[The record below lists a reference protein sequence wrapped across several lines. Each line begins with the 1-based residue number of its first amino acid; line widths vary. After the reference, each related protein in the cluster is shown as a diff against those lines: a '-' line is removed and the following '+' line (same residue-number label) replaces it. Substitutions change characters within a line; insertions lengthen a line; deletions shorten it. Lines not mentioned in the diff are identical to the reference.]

1 MYSRFVGHRD
11 DHARRP
17 IDHAVAADVAQVMQ
31 ALATPSRVMILG
43 RLRESDC
50 TVTELAAHLGMEQS
64 AVSHQLRVLR
74 LLGLVV
80 GARDGRTVVYALH
93 DDHVA
98 ELLDQAVSH
107 TEHTRLGLAAAPTRR
122 GMPG

>member
-1 MYSRFVGHRD
+1 MGHGD
-11 DHARRP
+11 DHAHRL
-17 IDHAVAADVAQVMQ
+17 IDHATATEIAKVMQ

-80 GARDGRTVVYALH
+80 GARDGRMVVYALH

-98 ELLDQAVSH
+98 RLLDQAVSH
-107 TEHTRLGLAAAPTRR
+107 TEHSRLGPSATPARR
-122 GMPG
+122 RISA

>member
-1 MYSRFVGHRD
+1 VSHAD
-11 DHARRP
+11 DHSRGP
-17 IDHAVAADVAQVMQ
+17 IDHPAAVEIARTMQ

-50 TVTELAAHLGMEQS
+50 TVTDLAAHLGMEQS

-80 GARDGRTVVYALH
+80 GARDGRTVVYTLY

-98 ELLDQAVSH
+98 KLLDQAVSH
-107 TEHTRLGLAAAPTRR
+107 TEHTRLGLSAAPTHRR
-122 GMPG
+122 ISA

>member
-1 MYSRFVGHRD
+1 MGHRD
-11 DHARRP
+11 DHARQP
-17 IDHAVAADVAQVMQ
+17 IDHGVAEDVARVMQ

-80 GARDGRTVVYALH
+80 GAREGRTVVYALH

-107 TEHTRLGLAAAPTRR
+107 TEHTRLGLSATPAHRR
-122 GMPG
+122 TSA

>member
-1 MYSRFVGHRD
+1 MGHSAE
-11 DHARRP
+11 HAREP
-17 IDHAVAADVAQVMQ
+17 IDHPVAARIARVMQ
-31 ALATPSRVMILG
+31 ALSTPSRVMILG

-50 TVTELAAHLGMEQS
+50 TVTELAGHLGMEQS

-74 LLGLVV
+74 MLGLVV
-80 GARDGRTVVYALH
+80 GARRGRTVVYALH

-107 TEHTRLGLAAAPTRR
+107 AEHRRLGLAASPANRSQVIA
-122 GMPG
+122 

>member
-1 MYSRFVGHRD
+1 MGHGD
-11 DHARRP
+11 DHRRRP
-17 IDHAVAADVAQVMQ
+17 IDHVVATEVARVMQ

-43 RLRESDC
+43 RLRESEC
-50 TVTELAAHLGMEQS
+50 TVSELATHLGMEQS

-107 TEHTRLGLAAAPTRR
+107 TEHTRLGLAATPTHRR
-122 GMPG
+122 VVA

>member
-1 MYSRFVGHRD
+1 MYSWFMGHGD
-11 DHARRP
+11 DHARQP
-17 IDHAVAADVAQVMQ
+17 IDHAVAAEIAHVMQ

-107 TEHTRLGLAAAPTRR
+107 AEHTRLGLAATPAHRR
-122 GMPG
+122 ISA

>member
-1 MYSRFVGHRD
+1 MGHRGE
-11 DHARRP
+11 HGRGP
-17 IDHAVAADVAQVMQ
+17 IDHAVAAEVAQVMQ

-107 TEHTRLGLAAAPTRR
+107 TEHTRLGLSAAPARR
-122 GMPG
+122 RIPA

>member
-1 MYSRFVGHRD
+1 MGHRD
-11 DHARRP
+11 DNGRQP
-17 IDHAVAADVAQVMQ
+17 IDHAVATEVAQAMQ

-98 ELLDQAVSH
+98 ALLDQAVSH
-107 TEHTRLGLAAAPTRR
+107 TEHTRLGLAATPAPRPAST
-122 GMPG
+122 

>member
-1 MYSRFVGHRD
+1 M
-11 DHARRP
+11 ARMSHGADQRAP
-17 IDHAVAADVAQVMQ
+17 IDPRTAARVARVMQ
-31 ALATPSRVMILG
+31 ALSTPSRVMILG
-43 RLRESDC
+43 RLRGSDS

-107 TEHTRLGLAAAPTRR
+107 TEHTRLGLSATPATGRASA
-122 GMPG
+122 

>member
-1 MYSRFVGHRD
+1 MSHG
-11 DHARRP
+11 DHHGGP
-17 IDHAVAADVAQVMQ
+17 IDHAVAVQVAQAMQ
-31 ALATPSRVMILG
+31 ALSTPSRVMILG

-50 TVTELAAHLGMEQS
+50 TVTDLAAHLGMEQS

-74 LLGLVV
+74 MLGLVV

-98 ELLDQAVSH
+98 ELLDQAVFH
-107 TEHTRLGLAAAPTRR
+107 TEHLRLGLAAAPDRR
-122 GMPG
+122 GAAA

>member
-1 MYSRFVGHRD
+1 
-11 DHARRP
+11 
-17 IDHAVAADVAQVMQ
+17 MQ

-43 RLRESDC
+43 RLRESAS

-80 GARDGRTVVYALH
+80 GTRDGRTVVYALH

-122 GMPG
+122 EMPA

>member
-1 MYSRFVGHRD
+1 MGHGD
-11 DHARRP
+11 DHARRL
-17 IDHAVAADVAQVMQ
+17 IDHATAMEVARVMQ

-50 TVTELAAHLGMEQS
+50 TVTELTAHLGMEQS

-80 GARDGRTVVYALH
+80 GVREGRRVVYALH

-107 TEHTRLGLAAAPTRR
+107 TEHTRLGLSATTAHRR
-122 GMPG
+122 ISA

>member
-1 MYSRFVGHRD
+1 MGHGD
-11 DHARRP
+11 LHARQP
-17 IDHAVAADVAQVMQ
+17 IDHASAAQIARVMQ

-98 ELLDQAVSH
+98 ALLDQAVSH
-107 TEHTRLGLAAAPTRR
+107 TEHTRLGLSATPTHRR
-122 GMPG
+122 TPT

>member
-1 MYSRFVGHRD
+1 MGHRD
-11 DHARRP
+11 EHAHRP
-17 IDHAVAADVAQVMQ
+17 FDHAVAAEVSQVMQ

-98 ELLDQAVSH
+98 ALLDQAVSH
-107 TEHTRLGLAAAPTRR
+107 TEHTRLGLAATPAHRR
-122 GMPG
+122 VSA

>member
-1 MYSRFVGHRD
+1 MGHGDDLGHRTL
-11 DHARRP
+11 DHGLAVQIARL
-17 IDHAVAADVAQVMQ
+17 MQ

-43 RLRESDC
+43 RLRESEC
-50 TVTELAAHLGMEQS
+50 TVGELAAHLGMELS

-98 ELLDQAVSH
+98 ALLDQAVSH
-107 TEHTRLGLAAAPTRR
+107 TEHARLGLAAAPARR
-122 GMPG
+122 RSPA